1 MKSWIRKNWQVI
13 AGTGL
18 LATVA
23 GWSLGNSPTACT
35 APAAPASRPTP
46 NPEED
51 GEKAV
56 STRTQ
61 SKRSITH
68 ANEAD
73 FNQLVLNAEVP
84 VLVDFYADWCGP
96 CRMIAPAL
104 EELASETTEA
114 KVVKVNVDHNP
125 RLAARYGISSIPSL
139 LVFKD
144 GEVVR
149 QQVGVANKAQLRSLI
164 GI

>member
-1 MKSWIRKNWQVI
+1 M
-13 AGTGL
+13 
-18 LATVA
+18 
-23 GWSLGNSPTACT
+23 
-35 APAAPASRPTP
+35 
-46 NPEED
+46 
-51 GEKAV
+51 
-56 STRTQ
+56 STQTQ
-61 SKRSITH
+61 RERGVQY

-73 FNQLVLNAEVP
+73 FKQLVLNAEVP

-96 CRMIAPAL
+96 CRMIAPEL

-114 KVVKVNVDHNP
+114 KVVKVNVDQNP

-149 QQVGVANKAQLRSLI
+149 QQAGVANKAQLRSLI

>member
-1 MKSWIRKNWQVI
+1 M
-13 AGTGL
+13 
-18 LATVA
+18 
-23 GWSLGNSPTACT
+23 
-35 APAAPASRPTP
+35 
-46 NPEED
+46 
-51 GEKAV
+51 

-61 SKRSITH
+61 RESSVKY

-73 FNQLVLNAEVP
+73 FRQLVLNAEVP

-114 KVVKVNVDHNP
+114 KVVKVNVDQNP

-139 LVFKD
+139 LVFQD

-149 QQVGVANKAQLRSLI
+149 QQVGVANMAQLRSLI